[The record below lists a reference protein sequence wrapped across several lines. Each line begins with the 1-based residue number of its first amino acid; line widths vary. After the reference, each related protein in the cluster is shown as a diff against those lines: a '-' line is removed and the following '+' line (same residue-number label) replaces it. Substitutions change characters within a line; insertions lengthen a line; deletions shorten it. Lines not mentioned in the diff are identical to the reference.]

1 MSLSRLSNL
10 RWIKQLLLLSLF
22 ALTACSSQAQPTVAA
37 WPAFNC
43 NSNAV
48 TITFAD
54 LRICT
59 GAKTY
64 SKVEVLTGATPTI
77 VFEQGESR
85 FDALSYE
92 SADKAL
98 SGLPARLETANARQA
113 LDALFSWRDNP
124 NRTLQQQA
132 LLQVFG
138 IEAETRLMQ
147 LNNGNMTAYMRLNE
161 GAADNTVFIIVGDN
175 NNVYRLIGNFN
186 EADVQRWLSLL
197 TAG

>member
-1 MSLSRLSNL
+1 M
-10 RWIKQLLLLSLF
+10 IKQLLLLSLF

-43 NSNAV
+43 NINAV
-48 TITFAD
+48 TITFVD

-64 SKVEVLTGATPTI
+64 SKVEVLAGATPTI
-77 VFEQGESR
+77 VFEQGETR

-98 SGLPARLETANARQA
+98 SGLPARLEVTNARQA
-113 LDALFSWRDNP
+113 LDALFSWRDNSNLTP
-124 NRTLQQQA
+124 KQQA

-138 IEAETRLMQ
+138 IDAETQLMQ
-147 LNNGNMTAYMRLNE
+147 FINGDVAAYVRLNK
-161 GAADNTVFIIVGDN
+161 GAVDNTIFIIVGDS
-175 NNVYRLIGNFN
+175 NVYRLIGNFN
-186 EADVQRWLSLL
+186 EADVERWLSLI
-197 TAG
+197 TAM

>member
-1 MSLSRLSNL
+1 M
-10 RWIKQLLLLSLF
+10 IKQLLLLSLF
-22 ALTACSSQAQPTVAA
+22 ALTACSSQAQPTVAS

-43 NSNAV
+43 STNTVS
-48 TITFAD
+48 ITFVD

-59 GAKTY
+59 SAETY
-64 SKVEVLTGATPTI
+64 SKVEVLAGVTPTL
-77 VFEQGESR
+77 VFEQGETR

-98 SGLPARLETANARQA
+98 SGLPARLEVANARQA
-113 LDALFSWRDNP
+113 LDALFSWRGSSNLSP
-124 NRTLQQQA
+124 KQQA

-147 LNNGNMTAYMRLNE
+147 FNNSNMTAYVRLNE
-161 GAADNTVFIIVGDN
+161 GAADNTVFIIVGDS

-186 EADVQRWLSLL
+186 EADVQRWLSLVR
-197 TAG
+197 AG

>member
-1 MSLSRLSNL
+1 M
-10 RWIKQLLLLSLF
+10 IKQLLLLSLF
-22 ALTACSSQAQPTVAA
+22 ALTACSSQAQPTVAS

-43 NSNAV
+43 STNAV
-48 TITFAD
+48 SITFVD

-59 GAKTY
+59 SAETY
-64 SKVEVLTGATPTI
+64 SKVEVLAGATPTI
-77 VFEQGESR
+77 VFEQGETR
-85 FDALSYE
+85 FDAFSYE

-147 LNNGNMTAYMRLNE
+147 LNNGNMTAYIRLNE

-186 EADVQRWLSLL
+186 EADVQQWLSLISVV
-197 TAG
+197 